1 MNDNDF
7 ALFGLPVAF
16 TLDVAVLTTRY
27 RELQRAVHPDRF
39 VQAGEAE
46 RLLAVRQAAR
56 INDAYQ
62 HLKTPLARAQYL
74 LTLHGH
80 GLVVENSTLKDPEFL
95 LEQMELREALSE
107 ADSAAL
113 TELQSQIDARVLALV
128 KALELGFTVAQPDW
142 PQLQVTVLKL
152 QFMHKLR
159 NEAELRAERLLG
171 M

>member
-1 MNDNDF
+1 MYDNDF

-16 TLDVAVLTTRY
+16 ALDTAVLTARY
-27 RELQRAVHPDRF
+27 RDLQRAVHPDKF
-39 VQAGEAE
+39 IQASEAE
-46 RLLAVRQAAR
+46 RVLAVRQAAR

-80 GLVVENSTLKDPEFL
+80 GLVAEHATLKDPEFL

-113 TELQSQIDARVLALV
+113 ARLQMQIEQRLQTLIQ
-128 KALELGFTVAQPDW
+128 ALESGFAAAQPDW
-142 PQLQVTVLKL
+142 AQLQVVVLKT